1 MPNTSRAVLLHLA
14 IVAVFG
20 VGVPWLKGLDF
31 LDIVLLSAYACLGVL
46 FAAPAAIQAFS
57 GEPPRTMRDALI
69 RVLLTVL
76 YGEGMAIV
84 ILMAG
89 FMTVYLTHRAIFT
102 PDLGTL
108 ASVSRMAIAASLAL
122 SAFSG
127 WVTLRFSPGAA
138 RRALRVIFLLLLVVF
153 YFRARWL
160 PDIADSATLVSL
172 AMAALAILALRG
184 ALKPS
189 QSPGPAS

>member
-46 FAAPAAIQAFS
+46 FAAPAAIQAFA

-76 YGEGMAIV
+76 YGEGMVIV

-108 ASVSRMAIAASLAL
+108 ASVSGMAIAASLAL
-122 SAFSG
+122 SAISA

-172 AMAALAILALRG
+172 VVAALAIFALRG